1 MIEDQRG
8 LPSFHGCGDELYDYK
23 AYLINS
29 HALRDPGMWYTV
41 KSLLVVSPVC
51 RQILFSG
58 PAVFK
63 YHFVNQELVFAAIA
77 FSLTSLLFRWK
88 ELMRA

>member
-8 LPSFHGCGDELYDYK
+8 LPSFHGCGDELCDYR
-23 AYLINS
+23 ADLLNS

-51 RQILFSG
+51 RQVFFLVLQSSSIILFARSW
-58 PAVFK
+58 
-63 YHFVNQELVFAAIA
+63 
-77 FSLTSLLFRWK
+77 SLQPWLSLLHPFCSDGRS
-88 ELMRA
+88 